1 MLLLAILA
9 ATGCG
14 QGVNCQCLD
23 PDPPYSL
30 VIRESDSG
38 QTGVMPSVG
47 GVAFVLDPR
56 RDRMFAS
63 GLPGPVYAS
72 PNPRATPVTELRP
85 TTIAGRTKAF
95 VYSPENGTG
104 IATLKASGA
113 GLAPFTYRLVIA
125 DTVLQRGLN
134 VVRPG
139 QIVAQASD
147 SAGTTED
154 ATSGAPLLTAIT
166 GWTAPGLQGRVN
178 AGPVARPPWRAMRA
192 GGLGAVRIPGAVVV
206 VADPPG
212 YPTYFDGSE
221 GTLRNLSGGSWFTF
235 VTLGDDVGVDVSS
248 SLPGAVERL
257 PDSAAGP
264 RVPGATMVP
273 LRMRL
278 VQSTTLS
285 LTTSSGQRFEL
296 TISMNPGCVPTDFPL
311 YPDAHQVK
319 WQSAGQSPCSVE
331 WQTSDSE
338 SVATKTSVSLLNQGD
353 WTVTSHTGGVI
364 HFRRRSR
371 GQVSGTVT
379 VRHNSLGETFVAVD
393 LRM

>member
-1 MLLLAILA
+1 MLLLAMLVVG
-9 ATGCG
+9 GCG
-14 QGVNCQCLD
+14 HSPCSCVDRD
-23 PDPPYSL
+23 PSYSL
-30 VIRESDSG
+30 VVHESDSG
-38 QTGVMPSVG
+38 QTGVIPNVG

-56 RDRMFAS
+56 RDRMSAS

-72 PNPRATPVTELRP
+72 PNPRSTPVTELRP
-85 TTIAGRTKAF
+85 IMIDGRTRAF
-95 VYSPENGTG
+95 VYSPESGTG
-104 IATLKASGA
+104 IATLTAGGA

-154 ATSGAPLLTAIT
+154 TTSGAPLLTAIT

-192 GGLGAVRIPGAVVV
+192 GGLGTAQIPGAVVV

-212 YPTYFDGSE
+212 YPVYFDGSE
-221 GTLRNLSGGSWFTF
+221 GTLRDLSGGARFTF
-235 VTLGDDVGVDVSS
+235 VTLGDGVGVDVSS

-311 YPDAHQVK
+311 YPDAQQVM
-319 WQSAGQSPCSVE
+319 WQSPGQSPCSAQ
-331 WQTSDSE
+331 WATPDSV
-338 SVATKTSVSLLNQGD
+338 STATRTSVTLLNQGD
-353 WTVTSHTGGVI
+353 WTVTSRAGGVV
-364 HFRRRSR
+364 HFRRRSQAR
-371 GQVSGTVT
+371 VSGTVT
-379 VRHNSLGETFVAVD
+379 VQPYAPGGSLVALD